1 MRLIDA
7 DALKDEVMKIWAYI
21 QCTTGDDVMNAV
33 MTDIKNAP
41 TVDAEPVRHGHWIWK
56 ERKGIR
62 EAWYQCSECNAYDLR
77 EIDVTS
83 HYCWA
88 CGSKMDDLPT
98 SAKCEEVD
106 AVPVVRCKDCKHYR
120 TSDAGHPD
128 CDYCDRLICGTIK
141 PDFYCA
147 DGERKTE

>member
-1 MRLIDA
+1 MSRYIDA
-7 DALKDEVMKIWAYI
+7 DALEKEFCRGCLNEYI
-21 QCTTGDDVMNAV
+21 DCIDCA
-33 MTDIKNAP
+33 IANAP

-88 CGSKMDDLPT
+88 CGAKM
-98 SAKCEEVD
+98 
-106 AVPVVRCKDCKHYR
+106 
-120 TSDAGHPD
+120 
-128 CDYCDRLICGTIK
+128 
-141 PDFYCA
+141 
-147 DGERKTE
+147 DGERREEDGND